1 MDEGSEEREHQGQ
14 EDTGEEGLVVMVAP
28 AAGIGGS
35 ALWRPQQPWSGG
47 APAVT
52 QHGVPGGHGST
63 RSSLGKI
70 KTSNRLSVASLLLTF
85 HLKIRVIIYT
95 ANELYLY

>member
-1 MDEGSEEREHQGQ
+1 M
-14 EDTGEEGLVVMVAP
+14 
-28 AAGIGGS
+28 
-35 ALWRPQQPWSGG
+35 
-47 APAVT
+47 T